1 MGLINGTV
9 KLENDYLNWN
19 RMFISE
25 QDILKKLFGNL
36 ALQIEHI
43 GSTSVKGLYA
53 KPIIDIAVG
62 INDFDD
68 VKEIIVKLES
78 IYTVKFNKENDEIL
92 LIKEDSKKTYFLIH
106 VMKINSV
113 RYKNSIAFRDCLIN
127 NPKIK
132 KSYEKLKISLS
143 EKYSNDRKKYTKSK
157 SEFIE
162 NVLNNNIKE

>member
-9 KLENDYLNWN
+9 ELKNDYSNWN

-43 GSTSVKGLYA
+43 GSTSVKGLSA

-62 INDFDD
+62 VNDFND
-68 VKEIIVKLES
+68 VKNIIVKLES
-78 IYTVKFNKENDEIL
+78 IYTVNFNEENDEIL

-106 VMKINSV
+106 VMRINSA

-127 NPKIK
+127 NTEIK

-162 NVLNNNIKE
+162 NVLNNYIKE